1 MVQEVED
8 TLEVSELDT
17 LQVQQGVLLV
27 HVVLPIC
34 QLYQGRAEISVEV
47 VLRGSSKLMLS

>member
-27 HVVLPIC
+27 HVFLPIC

-47 VLRGSSKLMLS
+47 VLRGGSLVIQ